1 MRKSYWCLCFVLAL
15 LLIAP
20 ISGFA
25 QTDDQQT
32 TAISDDGKT
41 NDLPQVSD
49 PDVTNELPKVS
60 APDDVTND
68 LPKVSPPNPGD
79 TISKPIGMPNPIY
92 GRIKEMRAELQKLTR
107 QRKFDQAEKL
117 VETIKTEMKK
127 LDRKDYSNMFAD
139 LHRNEVVK
147 LHSMQGEYMKA
158 ANAVRTAI
166 KYNEIKSDVKLL
178 LNTQEKV
185 GLQKEWFDIR
195 QQHERE
201 ITKLLETKQPML
213 KEKLAILNR
222 LNSKMRLTDEQ
233 IKKLQTE
240 LKAVNEK
247 LHKINKTIEE
257 VNRKFMVKRDRFSKK
272 DIVLNKEQQKKLQP
286 LVMKRYAV
294 RYENYKLHK
303 AIARHLSDISENSEI
318 TWKDLR
324 GNFEQL
330 AKLQEEIWSL
340 RKRLDFL
347 AGKAPLTEEDYAAAK
362 AVRNQLEKLIDKAE
376 DFMGKVEDA
385 FVDAKTFSKLT
396 LQEKLEFVKL
406 FRDVWSRDR
415 EFDNLKPSLEDL
427 YKKIF
432 DAPIVIDDPKP
443 EPGPTPKPEPVEQI
457 SGEGY
462 IILEGN
468 IWLLRF
474 GDKVFYPV
482 NLPTRYQVN
491 KLEVKFAGEVV
502 TLIEPNLKG
511 DDATTDKMIGEKW
524 WLRYPRISFTYV
536 TAPQLPDEP
545 YEREPNQLA
554 TPTEV
559 IEENIDNQDKPANL
573 MNSF

>member
-1 MRKSYWCLCFVLAL
+1 MRNSYWYLCFVLAL
-15 LLIAP
+15 LLVAP
-20 ISGFA
+20 ISGFS
-25 QTDDQQT
+25 QTDDQQSS
-32 TAISDDGKT
+32 AVSDDGK
-41 NDLPQVSD
+41 
-49 PDVTNELPKVS
+49 
-60 APDDVTND
+60 TND

-79 TISKPIGMPNPIY
+79 KISKPIGMPNPIY
-92 GRIKEMRAELQKLTR
+92 ARIKELRAKLQKLTR

-117 VETIKTEMKK
+117 VDTIRTEMKK
-127 LDRKDYSNMFAD
+127 LDRKNYSNMFAD
-139 LHRNEVVK
+139 LHRNEVVR

-166 KYNEIKSDVKLL
+166 EYNEIKSDVKLL
-178 LNTQEKV
+178 LNTKEKV
-185 GLQKEWFDIR
+185 GLQKEWFYIR

-201 ITKLLETKQPML
+201 ITKLLENKQPVL
-213 KEKLAILNR
+213 KSKLAILNR
-222 LNSKMRLTDEQ
+222 LNSKIRLTDEQ
-233 IKKLQTE
+233 IKNLQTE

-247 LHKINKTIEE
+247 LHKINKNIEE
-257 VNRKFMVKRDRFSKK
+257 VNRKFMVKHDRFSKK
-272 DIVLNKEQQKKLQP
+272 DIVLNKEQQKKLLP
-286 LVMKRYAV
+286 LVRERYAV
-294 RYENYKLHK
+294 HFENYKLHK

-330 AKLQEEIWSL
+330 ARLQEEIWSL

-347 AGKAPLTEEDYAAAK
+347 AGKAPLTEEDYAAAR
-362 AVRNQLEKLIDKAE
+362 AVRNQLEKLIDRAE
-376 DFMGKVEDA
+376 NFMEKVEDA

-406 FRDVWSRDR
+406 FRDVWSKDR

-432 DAPIVIDDPKP
+432 DSPIIIVIDDPLP
-443 EPGPTPKPEPVEQI
+443 VPTPKPEPVEQI

-462 IILEGN
+462 IILEGSSKGN
-468 IWLLRF
+468 ICLLRF

-482 NLPTRYQVN
+482 NLPARYQVN

-502 TLIEPNLKG
+502 TLIEPSTKSDN
-511 DDATTDKMIGEKW
+511 ATTDKMIGEKW
-524 WLRYPRISFTYV
+524 WLKYPRISFTYI

-545 YEREPNQLA
+545 YERDPGQLA